1 MKLKSLARATF
12 FLTVL
17 ALLLLAPA
25 CGNSTSQPKPT
36 QVAVI
41 TPDSQVRRL
50 SPAVFAGG
58 SLPLP
63 ELTNNL
69 AISLGAGGMVT
80 TNSQGE
86 AEVVIQGCL
95 KLFIF
100 QNGSLQHSTC
110 RRSDV
115 ISGLG
120 VCSTAGMTG
129 VLNNCTSKID
139 IQTPSSS
146 TQATGTWFAV
156 IYLPEDQL
164 SIVQVYEG
172 EVTVSAAIDPAADQ
186 WTDAMPLSA
195 GNLWFTAPGPDA
207 PVINGVWGRQ
217 PQPMESWQ
225 ALRPALIDQ
234 YPNLDQWMEAARMRA
249 EVESLVFP
257 ALLTPKEGEIKT
269 QWIGQVWLDDRIQQ
283 AMLVGVDWKDILLNE
298 WFEFNVTPRVQI
310 QDNFIADAREFS
322 FDRDLA
328 LGLLNEAEFWRNVPY
343 VTIAVRESDQAA
355 VQFAY
360 ALQSALL
367 DLDIQS
373 ELLFLTGSLFD
384 EYRNADP
391 NVDKPYI
398 LVSSA
403 GRAFGGE

>member
-1 MKLKSLARATF
+1 MKTKFSVRGSVILA
-12 FLTVL
+12 VL
-17 ALLLLAPA
+17 ALLLLVQA
-25 CGNSTSQPKPT
+25 CGTSTSQPKPT
-36 QVAVI
+36 QIAVI

-50 SPAVFAGG
+50 SPAVFAGS

-69 AISLGAGGMVT
+69 AVSLASGGMVT
-80 TNSQGE
+80 TNAQGE

-100 QNGSLQHSTC
+100 QNGSLQRSTC

-120 VCSTAGMTG
+120 VCSTGGMTG

-146 TQATGTWFAV
+146 TQTTGTWFTV

-172 EVTVSAAIDPAADQ
+172 EVTVSAVIDPAADQ
-186 WTDAMPLSA
+186 WTEGMPLSA

-225 ALRPALIDQ
+225 TLRPGLIDK
-234 YPNLDQWMEAARMRA
+234 YPDLDQWMEAARIRA
-249 EVESLVFP
+249 EVENLTFPVF
-257 ALLTPKEGEIKT
+257 LTPREGEIAT
-269 QWIGQVWLDDRIQQ
+269 QWIGQIWADDRVQQ
-283 AMLVGVDWKDILLNE
+283 AMLVGVDWKGILRNQ
-298 WFEFNVTPRVQI
+298 WFEFDVIPRLQI
-310 QDNFIADAREFS
+310 RENFISDAREFS
-322 FDRDLA
+322 YDRDLA
-328 LGLLNEAEFWRNVPY
+328 LGLLEESKFWGSMAY
-343 VTIAVRESDQAA
+343 VNIAVRESDKPA

-373 ELLFLTGSLFD
+373 ELLFVTDELFK
-384 EYRNADP
+384 EYQDIDP

-403 GRAFGGE
+403 GRAFSGE